1 MNIRKFSVGLSVVGL
16 AVAGFAQQAAPAA
29 KTPSPAVHSATPAS
43 PAAATTPHATD
54 AEIAKLFAAM
64 HMRDN
69 NERFL
74 QSIVPLLDKQAQQIP
89 GFATMDEKDK
99 AFVDQVKQ
107 EEVSKLLDPTFVD
120 QLTQLSASAY
130 AEHLSPEDVRA
141 ITAFYASPA
150 GTHLREKLPEISKQ
164 TMEAAMPVVRARAQ
178 EVAADQQKKLNDY
191 MKQKYGTTAPKAD
204 PMAPKQAPTM
214 EPAPK

>member
-1 MNIRKFSVGLSVVGL
+1 MNIRNFLVCISVLGL
-16 AVAGFAQQAAPAA
+16 AAGGFAQETGPAA
-29 KTPSPAVHSATPAS
+29 KTPPAAVHNAAP
-43 PAAATTPHATD
+43 PAAGAATVPHATD

-74 QSIVPLLDKQAQQIP
+74 QSIVPLLDKQAQQMP
-89 GFATMDEKDK
+89 GFATLDDKDK
-99 AFVDQVKQ
+99 AYVEQVKQ

-130 AEHLSPEDVRA
+130 AEHLSPEDVKS

-178 EVAADQQKKLNDY
+178 EVAADQQKKLSDY
-191 MKQKYGTTAPKAD
+191 MKQKYGTTAPKPD
-204 PMAPKQAPTM
+204 P
-214 EPAPK
+214 